1 MLTTKPNQNRQ
12 LFLNVARNSLVQTD
26 QNMITQNG
34 NRTANAE
41 RPCAASADT
50 APSTTPTGCD
60 AVADLDTMRPEVREA
75 VLYYDQPLDDPDP
88 HWDII
93 RAELLRLAQLAADW
107 RTKAAVFESERDVAR
122 SMHGQRDEELQCA
135 IVDRERAEAERDAL
149 RKRIDESRHVT
160 IGSYPA
166 HGFGYVQMICDPAK
180 GISDKVYALVPLD
193 DAEAA
198 P

>member
-1 MLTTKPNQNRQ
+1 MTADDLAGLPEE
-12 LFLNVARNSLVQTD
+12 ARRAFRKMD
-26 QNMITQNG
+26 
-34 NRTANAE
+34 R
-41 RPCAASADT
+41 D
-50 APSTTPTGCD
+50 APYGY
-60 AVADLDTMRPEVREA
+60 AVAEEWQTV
-75 VLYYDQPLDDPDP
+75 
-88 HWDII
+88 